1 MKFISIA
8 SKIFNTIPSK
18 ARSHVNDCFL
28 DLAVDFK
35 QEKDLCNFW
44 MIFDDIDQ
52 SDDVSACPAAH

>member
-1 MKFISIA
+1 MSM
-8 SKIFNTIPSK
+8 T
-18 ARSHVNDCFL
+18 VFL